1 MHNSNNMFIQ
11 LFFRC
16 NKITRAI
23 NNPSRLETVLNTPE
37 TFNIK
42 HLNTLLSLCTANIFI
57 RLNGKFMKSDYK
69 IKTMTLLQ

>member
-11 LFFRC
+11 FLFGC

-23 NNPSRLETVLNTPE
+23 DNPSRLETVLNTSE

-42 HLNTLLSLCTANIFI
+42 HLNTLLSLCTAKIFI
-57 RLNGKFMKSDYK
+57 RLNGKFMKSG
-69 IKTMTLLQ
+69 